1 MLTVSAATWA
11 NLTNMILT
19 EEGDPILS
27 GGDRCEKVFRGFL
40 RGQRV
45 GAGVMDFLKEGVAR
59 GNISGRQQ

>member
-1 MLTVSAATWA
+1 MQQLGQISQTWFWA
-11 NLTNMILT
+11 

-45 GAGVMDFLKEGVAR
+45 GAGVMDFLKEGVHE
-59 GNISGRQQ
+59 GTFQGDNND